1 MNIFAQFFDEYAST
15 VLYTALTAIIGGVG
29 VMFKHLITRY
39 IRNKTKKRV
48 VKNCIRAVEQ
58 VYKDRTEEEQ
68 YEETVRAVSETLA
81 GKGIYIAEVETM
93 LRIEAEQIEERKGA

>member
-29 VMFKHLITRY
+29 VIFK
-39 IRNKTKKRV
+39 
-48 VKNCIRAVEQ
+48 Q
-58 VYKDRTEEEQ
+58 Q
-68 YEETVRAVSETLA
+68 YEETVRAVSQTLA
-81 GKGIYIAEVETM
+81 GKEIYIAEVETM

>member
-1 MNIFAQFFDEYAST
+1 MNIFVQFFDEYAST
-15 VLYTALTAIIGGVG
+15 VLYTALKAIIGGVG
-29 VMFKHLITRY
+29 VIFK
-39 IRNKTKKRV
+39 
-48 VKNCIRAVEQ
+48 Q
-58 VYKDRTEEEQ
+58 Q